1 MHPEAY
7 RFIAQHIG
15 TPASVLEVGSLNING
30 SPRALAPTAT
40 WWGIDRQAG
49 RDVDE
54 VCDAET
60 WTSPNRFD
68 LAICAEVFE
77 HTGYVTRILRMI
89 ASHLQPG
96 GRLLVTCA
104 THGRDPH
111 SAIDG
116 GPVRNDEFYRNVD
129 PVTFLTD
136 LEVIGYEPIHFE
148 THHDRGDLYL
158 LAVLPN
164 G

>member
-7 RFIAQHIG
+7 AFIAQHIG
-15 TPASVLEVGSLNING
+15 QPTSVLEVGSLNING
-30 SPRALAPTAT
+30 SPRALAPNAD

-54 VCDAET
+54 VCDAAT
-60 WTSPNRFD
+60 WSSPERFD

-77 HTGYVTRILRMI
+77 HTGHVTSILQTI
-89 ASHLQPG
+89 ASHLEPG

-104 THGRDPH
+104 THGRAPH

-116 GPVRNDEFYRNVD
+116 GNVRPDEFYRNVD
-129 PVTFLTD
+129 PVNLLTD
-136 LEVIGYEPIHFE
+136 LEVIGYEPVHFE